1 MLYRGTLEAAAQ
13 YIGRYNRAAAV
24 TWVISITTIILL
36 IWNPTKDVILGWI
49 PNEVELP
56 FYTEAMSTAIVLK
69 FREFLEGRIKRL
81 WDSLKNTSNAALSV
95 AVAFVGLLPH
105 LGKFYR
111 GQQNQ
116 HALGRGEPPDPRLSA
131 KGLNL
136 LSIIVS
142 LVLRAIPI
150 AIALHTLVINIA

>member
-1 MLYRGTLEAAAQ
+1 MLYRGTLEAAAE
-13 YIGRYNRAAAV
+13 YVGRYNRVAAV

-36 IWNPTKDVILGWI
+36 IWDPTKDIFLGWI
-49 PNEVELP
+49 PDGVELP

-69 FREFLEGRIKRL
+69 LREFLEGWGKRL
-81 WDSLKNTSNAALSV
+81 RDSLKNTGNAALAV

-131 KGLNL
+131 KGLHL
-136 LSIIVS
+136 FSIIVS
-142 LVLRAIPI
+142 LVLWAIPI
-150 AIALHTLVINIA
+150 GIALHTLVINVA